1 MYSLLRFHSAFFPD
15 IFIVIF
21 CYYLF
26 LYDCFVTCKCN
37 VLPAFSQRF
46 PEFSIFV
53 LIDFLV
59 LNSIFGATFTQLKRN
74 IAILTVLRNKNGL
87 FPWQNSSIY
96 QRLWVW
102 KIQKPSTDNL
112 YEASKFSAT
121 FISANYTGGFDTNC
135 SRTFCSRGCLM
146 RTPSKF
152 DY

>member
-1 MYSLLRFHSAFFPD
+1 MFKRNIFMYSLLRFHSAFFPD

-21 CYYLF
+21 CYY
-26 LYDCFVTCKCN
+26 
-37 VLPAFSQRF
+37 FSQRF
-46 PEFSIFV
+46 HEFSIFV